1 MPRMG
6 YVVFDLYP
14 HAPNGVLMG
23 DPISLDPYFFIHAT
37 LSRPSF
43 KDPDNCI
50 ADEPLIAVLASNASC
65 HFVAPAESKKP
76 TAVLLAPVTQLSLK
90 GSVHELDQG
99 REQADGSENRANAPF
114 DDFSLGLGHV
124 GSQVVAQHLDV
135 GSRVVTQHLDVGLC
149 GAAQHL
155 NVSSRVV
162 AQHLDIGLCGKIA
175 VNDGHQGFSLRLG
188 LALGEP
194 SLLELV
200 GVCQSVEHEESIA

>member
-135 GSRVVTQHLDVGLC
+135 GSRVVAQHLDVGLC

-155 NVSSRVV
+155 NV
-162 AQHLDIGLCGKIA
+162 GLCGKIA

-200 GVCQSVEHEESIA
+200 GICQSVEHGESIA

>member
-135 GSRVVTQHLDVGLC
+135 GLC

-155 NVSSRVV
+155 DV
-162 AQHLDIGLCGKIA
+162 GLGGKIA

-200 GVCQSVEHEESIA
+200 GICQSVEHGESIA